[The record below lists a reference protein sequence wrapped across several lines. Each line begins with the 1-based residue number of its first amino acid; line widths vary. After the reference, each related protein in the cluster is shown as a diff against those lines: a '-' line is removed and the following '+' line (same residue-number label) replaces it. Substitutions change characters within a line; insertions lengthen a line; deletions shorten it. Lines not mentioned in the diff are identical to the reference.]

1 MTEEYT
7 DFIGW
12 KLEDISD
19 ILESD
24 AGFEMPLD
32 SEGWDVEP
40 LNGNRLFQYLQ
51 DQHNLSLAWSF
62 SVENPRSG
70 GFSELGS
77 ILIGLEVDRMALD
90 VEKLFHIRT
99 FKLFLA
105 SKQSDVSDPLFFI
118 EKHWEYPTIA
128 GPWWKV

>member
-32 SEGWDVEP
+32 SKVGM
-40 LNGNRLFQYLQ
+40 LNL
-51 DQHNLSLAWSF
+51 
-62 SVENPRSG
+62 
-70 GFSELGS
+70 
-77 ILIGLEVDRMALD
+77 
-90 VEKLFHIRT
+90 
-99 FKLFLA
+99 
-105 SKQSDVSDPLFFI
+105 
-118 EKHWEYPTIA
+118 
-128 GPWWKV
+128 